1 MYTNEELKELK
12 KQQQYLENMLNKE
25 NNNKAKD
32 YIRYQLRIL
41 KEQVS
46 KYSNV
51 SKKEYSYYHKTFL
64 FGISCFISIGRH
76 T

>member
-12 KQQQYLENMLNKE
+12 KQQLYLENMLNKE

-51 SKKEYSYYHKTFL
+51 SKKEYSY
-64 FGISCFISIGRH
+64 
-76 T
+76 

>member
-1 MYTNEELKELK
+1 MSYTNEELKELK

-25 NNNKAKD
+25 NDSKAKN

-51 SKKEYSYYHKTFL
+51 SKKEYSY
-64 FGISCFISIGRH
+64 
-76 T
+76 